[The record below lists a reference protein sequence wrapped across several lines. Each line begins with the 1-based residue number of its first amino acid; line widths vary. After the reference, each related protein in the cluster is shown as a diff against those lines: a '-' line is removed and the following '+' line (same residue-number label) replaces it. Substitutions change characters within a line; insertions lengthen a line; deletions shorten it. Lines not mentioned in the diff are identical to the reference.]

1 MSTNK
6 QGFLLN
12 PTNCSPLA
20 TESVLS
26 GFTLAAG
33 GITGSQNLATPFQ
46 VSQCD
51 KLAFKPSFKAATI
64 AKFTKANG
72 VSLET
77 TIDQA
82 AGQANVKSVKVQLP
96 LQLPSRLTT
105 LNKACPAATFEAN
118 PFNCPSGSFVGGV
131 RANTPVL
138 PAKMKGPAIL
148 VSHANAA
155 FPDLDLLLEG
165 NGVRV
170 IVVGN
175 TDIKKGI
182 TTTTFASTP
191 DVPVSSVTVNLPIG
205 SHSALTGF
213 GNLCA
218 RPLIMPTTIVG
229 QNAKAVKQSTKV
241 KVKGCGVRIVGR
253 KVVGRTAYL
262 TLQTFAAG
270 RISAKGRS
278 VKTVFRSLRGAK
290 RAVTLKV
297 RLSRAGLRRHR
308 PFKTQVR
315 VGFRPARRGEA
326 SSAASTT
333 VRFR

>member
-1 MSTNK
+1 
-6 QGFLLN
+6 
-12 PTNCSPLA
+12 
-20 TESVLS
+20 VLS

-218 RPLIMPTTIVG
+218 RPLLMPTTIVG
-229 QNAKAVKQSTKV
+229 QNGKTVKQSTKV

>member
-1 MSTNK
+1 
-6 QGFLLN
+6 
-12 PTNCSPLA
+12 
-20 TESVLS
+20 
-26 GFTLAAG
+26 
-33 GITGSQNLATPFQ
+33 
-46 VSQCD
+46 
-51 KLAFKPSFKAATI
+51 
-64 AKFTKANG
+64 
-72 VSLET
+72 
-77 TIDQA
+77 
-82 AGQANVKSVKVQLP
+82 
-96 LQLPSRLTT
+96 
-105 LNKACPAATFEAN
+105 
-118 PFNCPSGSFVGGV
+118 
-131 RANTPVL
+131 
-138 PAKMKGPAIL
+138 
-148 VSHANAA
+148 
-155 FPDLDLLLEG
+155 
-165 NGVRV
+165 VRV